1 MEEQKKKK
9 KYNKNNFFN
18 QTYCVFKGAE
28 LYKIRKRKP
37 NYRSES
43 GSTYYYTTKGVYR
56 LANHWGRA
64 ARCKWRLDSNLPAE
78 IDDLRLG
85 FAEWTDF
92 KEYVSDTSD
101 SYYIHVDFEKKKV
114 DYMHKEDE
122 AYDGVAVIRTAEAT
136 RKIIKQI
143 KNLLEDYKW
152 AKYYDYDIEEL
163 REIVITDLINTTK
176 TLQDIKQELKNEMYA

>member
-1 MEEQKKKK
+1 MEEAKKIK

-18 QTYCVFKGAE
+18 QTYCVFKGIE

-43 GSTYYYTTKGVYR
+43 GSSYYYTTKGVYR
-56 LANHWGRA
+56 LSNHWGRA
-64 ARCKWRLDSNLPAE
+64 AKCKWRLDSEFPVE

-85 FAEWTDF
+85 FAAWEDF

-101 SYYIHVDFEKKKV
+101 SYYVYVDFEKGKV
-114 DYMHKEDE
+114 DYKHKEDE
-122 AYDGVAVIRTAEAT
+122 EYDGVAVIRTAEAT

-152 AKYYDYDIEEL
+152 AKYYDYDINEL
-163 REIVITDLINTTK
+163 RARVISDLINTKK
-176 TLQDIKQELKNEMYA
+176 TLQEIKQELKTEMYA